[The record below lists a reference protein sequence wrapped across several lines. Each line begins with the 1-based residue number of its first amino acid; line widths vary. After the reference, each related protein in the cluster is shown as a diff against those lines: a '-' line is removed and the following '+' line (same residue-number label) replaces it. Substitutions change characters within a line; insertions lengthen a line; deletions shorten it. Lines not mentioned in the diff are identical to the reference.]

1 MSRINIID
9 SIRGFSFFPMFI
21 FHIFAAYDLV
31 NLFTTSTVNNPSIHF
46 LGLIRNVFIILAGV
60 SMSLSVINKKDN
72 VKYYTSRLK
81 RSLKILVHAMFL
93 TALTH
98 YLFPGF
104 GIKFG
109 VLHFIGLSTLLLS
122 PIAGNNF
129 LLVLLAIVLLFV
141 KIPSINPTIDTITGA
156 GIHYNMADWFPLQ
169 KYLPLMI
176 FGILLGKL
184 IFNDMEKKDD
194 KSLPTVLEYIGRES
208 LNFYTGHLTL
218 LILVFYIWKKYFTN
232 RPSF

>member
-1 MSRINIID
+1 
-9 SIRGFSFFPMFI
+9 
-21 FHIFAAYDLV
+21 
-31 NLFTTSTVNNPSIHF
+31 
-46 LGLIRNVFIILAGV
+46 
-60 SMSLSVINKKDN
+60 
-72 VKYYTSRLK
+72 
-81 RSLKILVHAMFL
+81 MFL